1 MPTWLRQF
9 GAASN
14 VRAPT
19 TTVPGGHIVPVSPR
33 HRTTATQS
41 LPAALQS
48 VQDGAQHRETLRN
61 LGSQPGPLY
70 AESALQMWDEGDR
83 LT

>member
-1 MPTWLRQF
+1 M
-9 GAASN
+9 
-14 VRAPT
+14 
-19 TTVPGGHIVPVSPR
+19 
-33 HRTTATQS
+33 TTATQS